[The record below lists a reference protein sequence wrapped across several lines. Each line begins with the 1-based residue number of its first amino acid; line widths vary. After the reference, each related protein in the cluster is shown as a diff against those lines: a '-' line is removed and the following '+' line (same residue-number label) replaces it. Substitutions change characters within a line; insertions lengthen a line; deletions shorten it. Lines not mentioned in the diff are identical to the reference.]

1 MAHLIES
8 MMSVREK
15 PWHYAQTAEV
25 TKIIQEAPTSKE
37 ALIAAGLDWNVESR
51 PVCMENGIVI
61 PGYKAN
67 VRDKDNKCLGIV
79 SERYKIVNNADAFA
93 FTDALIGETEF
104 GEVRYATAGSLNG
117 GRKVWLL
124 AEMPVR
130 KILDDDVEP
139 FICFAN
145 SFDGSGAVQVCATP
159 VRVCC
164 NNTMTG
170 EATTAEERQSSFT
183 TMMELAL
190 NTAKRKWSTK
200 HVGDMQSKIE
210 EARMCLQLADNY
222 MIKLDE
228 EADRLANARLY
239 KEQIDEILD
248 ELFSVDDDATERKKQ
263 NVQSTKESFYVA
275 YFMPDIEK
283 FRDTAWGAVNAMS
296 DFITHATP
304 KRNTKNYNENR
315 WGKIMDGHVIM
326 DQFVNLVNKKIS
338 V

>member
-117 GRKVWLL
+117 GKRVWLL

-139 FICFAN
+139 YICFAN
-145 SFDGSGAVQVCATP
+145 SFDGSGAVQVCTTP
-159 VRVCC
+159 IRVCC
-164 NNTMTG
+164 NNTMT
-170 EATTAEERQSSFT
+170 
-183 TMMELAL
+183 LAL

-210 EARMCLQLADNY
+210 EAKLCLQLADSY

-248 ELFSVDDDATERKKQ
+248 ELFPVEEDATERRKQ

-296 DFITHATP
+296 DFVTHATP
-304 KRNTKNYNENR
+304 KRNAKNYNENR
-315 WGKIMDGHVIM
+315 WGKIMDGHAIM
-326 DQFVNLVNKKIS
+326 DQFVDLVNKKIS